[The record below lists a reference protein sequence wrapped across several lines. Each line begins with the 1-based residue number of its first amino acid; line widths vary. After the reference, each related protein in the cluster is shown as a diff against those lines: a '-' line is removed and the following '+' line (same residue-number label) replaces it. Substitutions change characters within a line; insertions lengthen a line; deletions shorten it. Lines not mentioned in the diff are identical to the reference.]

1 MQSSKFLNFYW
12 LVFFFFFFFINF
24 QYTYPWIF
32 SSFSGSVSKIRPHC
46 WKERHK
52 IRKLAKFESDTTQ
65 RSEDIHVAPQVAKI
79 HRRLCGGSKFVL
91 CKIS

>member
-1 MQSSKFLNFYW
+1 M
-12 LVFFFFFFFINF
+12 
-24 QYTYPWIF
+24 
-32 SSFSGSVSKIRPHC
+32 RPHY

-52 IRKLAKFESDTTQ
+52 ISKLAKFESDTSQ
-65 RSEDIHVAPQVAKI
+65 GSEAIHVAPQVAKI

>member
-1 MQSSKFLNFYW
+1 MRIIWQK
-12 LVFFFFFFFINF
+12 
-24 QYTYPWIF
+24 
-32 SSFSGSVSKIRPHC
+32 SVDTAEKIACVQTSPISLRLHAGNR
-46 WKERHK
+46 KERLH